1 MQKEFCAKIYY
12 FSGRENNISYQSIQ
26 IKLCQIIQ
34 GVLNQNHMIRVQIGI
49 SSVDT
54 KKSSFGILDYL

>member
-12 FSGRENNISYQSIQ
+12 YSGRENNLSYQSIQ
-26 IKLCQIIQ
+26 IKLCHILQ
-34 GVLNQNHMIRVQIGI
+34 LNQNHMIRVQIGI
-49 SSVDT
+49 SYVDT